1 MSVSINRA
9 ESPIKRPAFKILG
22 AKAGEEIDVCWDI
35 IDDKIH
41 ILAFSK
47 EDRRQLEVVIEEQ
60 SHNKGDPHA

>member
-9 ESPIKRPAFKILG
+9 EDPIKRPAFKVLG
-22 AKAGEEIDVCWDI
+22 VRDGEEIYVRLGI

-47 EDRRQLEVVIEEQ
+47 EDKRQLEVVIEE
-60 SHNKGDPHA
+60 